1 MSMKKLKL
9 KYKRMIGYLLSV
21 QIKGS
26 GTCFDKL
33 VYGKDLYEATKK
45 IHDYMFEKYPNNEYV
60 IQNNTIE

>member
-1 MSMKKLKL
+1 
-9 KYKRMIGYLLSV
+9 MIGYLLSV